1 MRRAGTDRIQSMLT
15 IISPS
20 SDFGIFAISI
30 SLTATVSPV
39 AQLRAPSLRQVLC
52 KVARRIA
59 EANERTVYL
68 SERALA
74 KRVAELL

>member
-1 MRRAGTDRIQSMLT
+1 MLT

-39 AQLRAPSLRQVLC
+39 AQLSAPALGRVLYE
-52 KVARRIA
+52 AAGRIA
-59 EANERTVYL
+59 EVNERTIYL